1 MLVVDNNKMKLLR
14 MKEKLLEVSPDN
26 YQNNLVDFRKLA
38 IEIDNEVYNL
48 LVNHIKETNYHDLP
62 FEEQLDV
69 LNNIVKEY
77 DDLNELECS
86 FKKIYQKYS
95 NEQLDLSDLSNIL
108 IDAINDRISHIQ
120 GYLLNNSYLEKS
132 KIELENLSLELISE
146 EKRHND
152 ALKLFDEKEEQLK
165 TSFLN
170 AEGRKKSINNDDSY
184 ISFISEFEDN
194 SLDLRK
200 LLIDDQFLD
209 KELEKAIADK
219 NSATNE
225 LEAVRVCYRYVPSI
239 ENREAVDSIT
249 LKVAKFDYKFT
260 LLQMANLIITKFN
273 DYKMVKSKREKLKA
287 LNTIRLDN
295 LKKMGIDL
303 LIDPFKQLKIDEQ
316 LNVIENYGDN
326 LERIS
331 VIRRNIVN
339 VNTLVESRNRN
350 NINFMVLLNAS
361 TNFIKDKTS
370 FGEVKDEAIDVINE
384 KEDIGKNIKYNQVIS
399 INDTNQEFMIERA
412 KEKTDSVIK
421 RVYQL
426 YMKKED
432 SNEIMLSP
440 DLIVLPSKTE
450 DEIIDDKQEELFPEI
465 DKNEVEI
472 QNETKED
479 VLDNAVDDLFQDVK
493 PFEDTVLFN
502 NKYDDV
508 FDTDNKG
515 HDAEVKIE
523 FSNNSEDVFNNAF
536 EEKKNDSVFVQNTA
550 DEMPQDLFWVTDDKE
565 LDEEQK
571 VKKRAA

>member
-86 FKKIYQKYS
+86 FKNIYQKYS

-200 LLIDDQFLD
+200 LLIDDQLLNEELGKTITD
-209 KELEKAIADK
+209 KS
-219 NSATNE
+219 SAVSE
-225 LEAVRVCYRYVPSI
+225 LEAARICYRYVPSI
-239 ENREAVDSIT
+239 DNKEAFDLIA

-260 LLQMANLIITKFN
+260 LLQMVNLITTKFN

-287 LNTIRLDN
+287 LNAIRLDN
-295 LKKMGIDL
+295 LKKMGINL

-316 LNVIENYGDN
+316 LNIIENYGDN

-339 VNTLVESRNRN
+339 VNTLVENRNRN

-370 FGEVKDEAIDVINE
+370 FEEVKDEAIDVINE

-421 RVYQL
+421 RVNQL
-426 YMKKED
+426 YTKKED
-432 SNEIMLSP
+432 SNKIMLSP

-508 FDTDNKG
+508 F
-515 HDAEVKIE
+515 
-523 FSNNSEDVFNNAF
+523 
-536 EEKKNDSVFVQNTA
+536 EEKKDDSVFVQNTA